1 MDPDDHGQKD
11 ASESP
16 STGFLPMALAA
27 GLFVVGLFALGFVR
41 CEPRAETLAEPRGD
55 VRELQHS

>member
-1 MDPDDHGQKD
+1 MDPDDHGQED

-16 STGFLPMALAA
+16 STGFLPMALAG

-41 CEPRAETLAEPRGD
+41 CEPSAEMLGEPPSD
-55 VRELQHS
+55 VGELQHT